1 MRIAEATAL
10 AFALFSALPT
20 PRVRRTKE
28 NMRLCLLALP
38 LVGALIG
45 GLCWLW
51 VLLAQAWRFPALVQG
66 AGLCLLPVL
75 LTGGIHLEGYAKV
88 CDAVASRGKAA
99 QRREI
104 LRDEHIGAFAAIRLG
119 VYFVASFALWSDLPL
134 YRGVPV
140 LCVFCLSRTLAGLAA
155 LSWPLADGSGLMRTL
170 CEAADAAVLRP
181 VLLVLSLL
189 LGAAAALTGGWVLIP
204 MAALLYAWC
213 RRVTVRDF
221 GGLSADLMGWLV
233 QKTELWL
240 LGALCLWQLVDA
252 VM

>member
-10 AFALFSALPT
+10 AFSLFSALPT

-38 LVGALIG
+38 LIGALIG

-51 VLLAQAWRFPALVQG
+51 VLLCEAWRFPALLQG

-119 VYFVASFALWSDLPL
+119 VYFVASFALWTDLPSF
-134 YRGVPV
+134 RGVPV
-140 LCVFCLSRTLAGLAA
+140 LCVFCLSRILAGLAV
-155 LSWPLADGSGLMRTL
+155 LSWPPADGSGLARTL
-170 CEAADAAVLRP
+170 FDAADGALRP
-181 VLLVLSLL
+181 VLIALSLL

-204 MAALLYAWC
+204 TAALLFAWC
-213 RRVTVRDF
+213 RRVTLRDF
-221 GGLSADLMGWLV
+221 GGLSADLMGWFV

-252 VM
+252 VI